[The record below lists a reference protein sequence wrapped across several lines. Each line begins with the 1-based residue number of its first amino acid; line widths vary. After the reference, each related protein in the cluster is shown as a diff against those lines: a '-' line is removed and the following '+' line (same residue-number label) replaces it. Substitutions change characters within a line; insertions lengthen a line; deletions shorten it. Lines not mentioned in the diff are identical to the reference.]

1 MGESLREWLDDRV
14 GRSVG
19 CERALREDSRDDEAT
34 LERIRGNVFDIA
46 RTVLGVA
53 ARQDEDGT
61 ARAFF
66 TGRMGWLHGE
76 WNAAR
81 ERALEHSDEGSAHVE
96 QVKLEA
102 LSEVLR
108 ATDDLWAV

>member
-14 GRSVG
+14 GRSAG
-19 CERALREDSRDDEAT
+19 CERALREDGRDDEAT

-53 ARQDEDGT
+53 ARQDDDGA
-61 ARAFF
+61 ARSFF
-66 TGRMGWLHGE
+66 TGRMGRLHGE
-76 WNAAR
+76 WRAAR
-81 ERALEHSDEGSAHVE
+81 ERALEHGDEESAHVE

-108 ATDDLWAV
+108 ATDDLRAV

>member
-1 MGESLREWLDDRV
+1 MSEPLREWLGGRVEHAADR
-14 GRSVG
+14 
-19 CERALREDSRDDEAT
+19 ERALREDGRGDEAT
-34 LERIRGNVFDIA
+34 LERIHGNVFDIA

-53 ARQDEDGT
+53 ARQDEDAA

-66 TGRMGWLHGE
+66 AGRMGRLRDE
-76 WNAAR
+76 WRAAR
-81 ERALEHSDEGSAHVE
+81 ERALEHGDEGRAHVE

-108 ATDDLWAV
+108 ATDDLWVA